1 MLIQCTES
9 MENRFDIGT
18 RVKWSIRG
26 FILRGLFI
34 ERLDDQF
41 SEVRCY
47 EKNGQRCVCNI
58 NVCNSLLEPDN

>member
-1 MLIQCTES
+1 MLIQYIEN
-9 MENRFDIGT
+9 MENKFDIGT
-18 RVKWSIRG
+18 KVRWSIRG
-26 FILRGLFI
+26 FNLRGLFI

-58 NVCNSLLEPDN
+58 NVYSNLLEIDN